1 MFYKR
6 EVMEREEKIHK
17 MFRYRRTGGR
27 KTTVTRDREE
37 RKGKQRLEK
46 RTDGEGGKEE
56 GKGEEGEG
64 NRMKKEEEDEEE
76 RRRNRM
82 KTKKKNKKEEE

>member
-27 KTTVTRDREE
+27 KTTVTTDEGQRRE
-37 RKGKQRLEK
+37 KG
-46 RTDGEGGKEE
+46 
-56 GKGEEGEG
+56 
-64 NRMKKEEEDEEE
+64 
-76 RRRNRM
+76 
-82 KTKKKNKKEEE
+82 